1 MNLQRK
7 ILKEGIKFHGHLG
20 PFLVL
25 ALKAGLFANNV
36 LGKDCFRVYVA
47 IETEPHPPLSCIV
60 DGIQVATGCTLGK
73 RNIELRNRKG
83 PSIAFTKEKKRLKI
97 ILKDKVL
104 SDLKN
109 INSKEEYEEKAKTL
123 IKQPIHKLFN
133 IEELKSIS

>member
-1 MNLQRK
+1 
-7 ILKEGIKFHGHLG
+7 
-20 PFLVL
+20 
-25 ALKAGLFANNV
+25 LKAGLFANNV

-47 IETEPHPPLSCIV
+47 IETEPHPPFSCIV

-97 ILKDKVL
+97 ILKDEIL